1 MQENEIIEILKTGNL
16 QKLTPIRTGIQEHT
30 VKKERKVSVEIF
42 NQILLNFSLSNNDPR
57 PIGYLLPQSTEDL
70 QKTLA
75 KITERFVSSHD
86 VQWYET
92 ILLVSSQFVR
102 KNHQSTFFAGF
113 IHELINKGIENNDPS
128 LITIAINLLMKV
140 SFRKYRAELIAEILP
155 QLINWCVTRKDMH
168 SLKEYSRF
176 LNEISDASKESQL
189 HSDIAKAVF
198 SIGIYLDDFPTIIEA
213 IRFASQIP
221 QKVKRYSCNQYLFEN
236 LAHSAH
242 ANYLE
247 NILQSMELFSDLP
260 ESTRQEIIH
269 ATTTYYISQE
279 KDCQKVNS
287 LIHTLEEKY
296 PTIVPCI
303 VISLLENAEKSGE
316 RWYYD
321 RALTLTG
328 SWRSDNPAIIK
339 QYVRTG
345 IKIAEMHNDPD
356 SIERLLPL
364 VSQSKYQSRIYLLFS
379 KTLLKMNEFNKTI
392 AVFSSISSQTNFSP
406 QMIECAR
413 EITKYAILHEKSDS
427 ILGSHILPAEPLVR
441 DSIIRHALI
450 EICKENPFD
459 AGLHHSASISR
470 IAQIHSSPGAILLEA
485 ISILI
490 DQGFLDQNDPT
501 ILIKITQ
508 SLSSQTEREQAIS
521 SIIVKIAET
530 GIKKRNRDYLQRAVG
545 LSCLI
550 EDVPIRSR
558 ALSTIIDDAAHLAAE
573 QGDLNLLQRM
583 KEWSLSLLDQTS
595 ADFAITNI
603 INGMI
608 QYGLTF
614 KSLLALEEAY
624 TAAEE
629 IHDSTIKMLK
639 KEHLAEH
646 FVKIGCILLSEAEV
660 QENSISPIL
669 RTFSRSLEIL
679 KDLNDQSKILK
690 ISGYID
696 IVLTEY
702 SNHKRQGIFTI
713 PLSFFILSLED
724 PMERDA
730 MVRRVVSHIAD
741 ANEIPDSSDPY
752 VVMIRLLREDARWQK
767 FTLTLELS
775 QKLMAFVSDP
785 FSRIT
790 GICVIA
796 EEYHSTGL
804 LEKAESLLVQALYS
818 SRSLTHYDQRA
829 FTQIEIARIS
839 AKFDLLLSKRSLDLA
854 IESFFHISVESE
866 KTPIAERIVQIL
878 AKIDKKGNTPDYLDR
893 ALSIAS
899 DIPDP
904 IAYSHALITVSG
916 MPNLDIKTK
925 SDIIQDLEKIVGS
938 IKSPYEQSRILLDLI
953 PHVAILCD
961 GTHLQGVLREI
972 QRIIKLIKIPFISQH
987 LVNQMVQEAKKVSDT
1002 KSDPVYYNLS
1012 LKLASELYVNPP
1024 VANKDSPNKMQNGE
1038 ERKYRIE
1045 EIRRGLSRGKPT
1057 PQIVSSLEQNISQ
1070 IQDRGERASSYG
1082 SVALVLHETG
1092 QKTPFL
1098 KFLQLAKSE
1107 AAIVRPLSRRAYL
1120 LCDLSLRLYSIGEE
1134 RQGKDFFDQALQ
1146 AATNIRQYSLRDE
1159 VFEDLGMAMS
1169 VLQEIAP

>member
-1 MQENEIIEILKTGNL
+1 MQENEIIEILNTGNF
-16 QKLTPIRTGIQEHT
+16 QKLVPIRTEIQEHA

-42 NQILLNFSLSNNDPR
+42 NQILLKFSLSHNDPR
-57 PIGYLLPQSTEDL
+57 PIEYLLPLSTEEL
-70 QKTLA
+70 HKNLA
-75 KITERFVSSHD
+75 IITEQFLSSHD
-86 VQWYET
+86 ARWYET
-92 ILLVSSQFVR
+92 ILQVSSQFIR

-113 IHELINKGIENNDPS
+113 IHELINKGIEKDDPS
-128 LITIAINLLMKV
+128 LVSIAINLLMKV

-155 QLINWCVTRKDMH
+155 QLIDWCVTRKDIH
-168 SLKEYSRF
+168 SLEEYSRF
-176 LNEISDASKESQL
+176 LDEISDASKESQL
-189 HSDIAKAVF
+189 QSDIAKAIF
-198 SIGIYLDDFPTIIEA
+198 SIGLSLDDFQTILKA

-236 LAHSAH
+236 LAQSARSH
-242 ANYLE
+242 YLE
-247 NILQSMELFSDLP
+247 NILQSEELFSGLS

-269 ATTTYYISQE
+269 ATTTHYISQE
-279 KDCQKVNS
+279 KDYQKVNS

-303 VISLLENAEKSGE
+303 IISLLENAEKSGN

-321 RALTLTG
+321 QALTLTG
-328 SWRSDNPAIIK
+328 SWRTDNPAIIK

-345 IKIAEMHNDPD
+345 IKIAETHNDPEA
-356 SIERLLPL
+356 IEHLLPL
-364 VSQSKYQSRIYLLFS
+364 VAQSKYQSRIYLLFS
-379 KTLLKMNEFNKTI
+379 KTLLKMNEFDKTI
-392 AVFSSISSQTNFSP
+392 AVFSTISNQTIFSP

-413 EITKYAILHEKSDS
+413 DITKYAILHEKSDS
-427 ILGSHILPAEPLVR
+427 ILKSHFLPPEPIIR
-441 DSIIRHALI
+441 DSVIRHSLI
-450 EICKENPFD
+450 EICKEYPFE
-459 AGLHHSASISR
+459 AGLHHSVSISR
-470 IAQIHSSPGAILLEA
+470 IAQMHSSPGALLLEA

-501 ILIKITQ
+501 VLIKITQ

-550 EDVPIRSR
+550 EDVPIRSH

-624 TAAEE
+624 TATEE

-639 KEHLAEH
+639 KEYLAEH

-660 QENSISPIL
+660 QEDSISRIL

-679 KDLNDQSKILK
+679 KDLNNQSKILK

-696 IVLTEY
+696 IVLADY
-702 SNHKRQGIFTI
+702 SNHKRQGIFTL

-724 PMERDA
+724 TMERDA
-730 MVRRVVSHIAD
+730 MVRRIVAYISD

-752 VVMIRLLREDARWQK
+752 VVMIRLLREDARWRN
-767 FTLTLELS
+767 FSLTLELS
-775 QKLMAFVSDP
+775 QKLMTLVSDP

-796 EEYHSTGL
+796 EEYHSMGL
-804 LEKAESLLVQALYS
+804 LEKAESLLIQALDS
-818 SRSLTHYDQRA
+818 SESLIHYDQRA
-829 FTQIEIARIS
+829 FAQIEIARIIS
-839 AKFDLLLSKRSLDLA
+839 KFNIPLSKKSLDQA
-854 IESFFHISVESE
+854 IESFFHISTETE

-878 AKIDKKGNTPDYLDR
+878 AKIDKKGDAPDYLNR

-904 IAYSHALITVSG
+904 IAYSHALITVCG
-916 MPNLDIKTK
+916 MPGLDPKTQ
-925 SDIIQDLEKIVGS
+925 SDIIQKIEKATHT
-938 IKSPYEQSRILLDLI
+938 IKSPYERGRVLLALF
-953 PHVAILCD
+953 PHAAIVRD
-961 GTHLQGVLREI
+961 SIYLQRFLKEI
-972 QRIIKLIKIPFISQH
+972 QGIISLIKIPFISLH
-987 LVNQMVQEAKKVSDT
+987 FVNQMLREAKKVSDA
-1002 KSDPVYYNLS
+1002 KSDPVYYNLA
-1012 LKLASELYVNPP
+1012 LKLTSELSVNDG
-1024 VANKDSPNKMQNGE
+1024 VANKDSANKRQNGE
-1038 ERKYRIE
+1038 ERRCRIE
-1045 EIRRGLSRGKPT
+1045 EIRGELSRGKPT
-1057 PQIVSSLEQNISQ
+1057 PQIVSSLEQKISQ

-1082 SVALVLHETG
+1082 SVALLLHETG
-1092 QKTPFL
+1092 QKTLFL
-1098 KFLQLAKSE
+1098 KFLQYAKSE